1 MTVAIFWK
9 WGGAY
14 ERTSKIYER
23 RSLLQNA
30 DIIVLIVILAP
41 VLIAFLGLIE
51 ASVKLID
58 TIVKARSSRSKS
70 KKNPK
75 KMQKK

>member
-1 MTVAIFWK
+1 MYVSA
-9 WGGAY
+9 
-14 ERTSKIYER
+14 KIYER

-30 DIIVLIVILAP
+30 DIIVLIITLAP
-41 VLIAFLGLIE
+41 VLIAFFGLIE

-70 KKNPK
+70 KKKPK
-75 KMQKK
+75 KTQKK